1 MRTFISS
8 RTPPPRVASL
18 AVGLS
23 AIAFGYILFRPVS
36 HNLIL
41 YSVFCGL
48 GLLAFL
54 TILLLRPTLT
64 REFVAISI
72 VVGLLGVYGTIIGL
86 ANPGLVFTVLVFFVA
101 PVLYFLCAA
110 AATERAIFWFF
121 RAAAASTIAIGVII
135 LLFVWGEAGRIPQL
149 VPEWLEQA
157 TGLGATFRGDASQ
170 ARFYGLSSL
179 TALGPMWAA
188 SLLIR
193 RDALLPSWGLRF
205 ASAIAASGAALVS
218 SRDAVVLVIVVAPVL
233 GFLVHAVLRP
243 RPFRRRFTLS
253 PLVVSGLWFGAGI
266 ASIGA
271 IFLAPRV
278 AALGP
283 VARAF
288 ESVQSFITGDSATA
302 SGDQSIRS
310 LQAWKLLRAWQ
321 ENPVFGAGFSARVP
335 DYGRTSER
343 PWVLELQYH
352 LFLFNVGLVGVL
364 FVAVLAWLAIVMLRR
379 AASRAPALL
388 PSLTVATV
396 AGASMLIAN
405 ATNPYLQAPGHVW
418 ALFLPL
424 ALANLMINRV
434 TPDASASLGGAPERS
449 KNPGGQ
455 SVSLQRSH
463 AGVEPAR
470 GSDVE

>member
-1 MRTFISS
+1 MNMFTGS
-8 RTPPPRVASL
+8 RTPPPSVASV

-54 TILLLRPTLT
+54 TIVARRPTLT
-64 REFVAISI
+64 REFVAIAI
-72 VVGLLGVYGTIIGL
+72 VVGLLGVYGTVIGL
-86 ANPGLVFTVLVFFVA
+86 GNPGLVFTVLVFFVA

-110 AATERAIFWFF
+110 AATERTIFWFF
-121 RAAAASTIAIGVII
+121 RAAAVSTIAIGVII

-149 VPEWLEQA
+149 VPGWLEQA

-188 SLLIR
+188 SLLVR
-193 RDALLPSWGLRF
+193 RDALLPSWGLRL

-218 SRDAVVLVIVVAPVL
+218 SRDAIVLVIVVAPAL
-233 GFLVHAVLRP
+233 GILVHAALRP
-243 RPFRRRFTLS
+243 RPFRRKFTVS
-253 PLVVSGLWFGAGI
+253 PLVMSCLWFGLGI

-288 ESVQSFITGDSATA
+288 DSVQSFITGDSATA

-310 LQAWKLLRAWQ
+310 LQALKLLRAWQ
-321 ENPVFGAGFSARVP
+321 ENPVFGAGFGARVP
-335 DYGRTSER
+335 EYGRTSER

-364 FVAVLAWLAIVMLRR
+364 FVAVLACLTIVMLRR

-396 AGASMLIAN
+396 AGVSMLIAN

-424 ALANLMINRV
+424 ALANIMSDRDR
-434 TPDASASLGGAPERS
+434 PGASVGIRGDRELVE
-449 KNPGGQ
+449 NFTET
-455 SVSLQRSH
+455 VSTH
-463 AGVEPAR
+463 ALHARVEPAHR
-470 GSDVE
+470 SDVE